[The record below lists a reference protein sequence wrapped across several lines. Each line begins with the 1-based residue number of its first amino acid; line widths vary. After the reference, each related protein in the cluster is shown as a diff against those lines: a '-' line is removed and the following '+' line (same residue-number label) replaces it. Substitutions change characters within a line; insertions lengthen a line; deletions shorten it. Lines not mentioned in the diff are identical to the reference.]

1 MLWEEFM
8 RRSFGNG
15 SFKKQS
21 KVSVL
26 DNFLVKLKG
35 IPVWHISLSVCL
47 QTKWLWVQIPL
58 LLLKG
63 IPVWHISLSVR
74 LQTKWLWVQIPL
86 LLLKGILLTITIV
99 VISLKSNN
107 PVIFLI
113 FPIFNIL

>member
-1 MLWEEFM
+1 MLREEFM

-21 KVSVL
+21 KVSIL
-26 DNFLVKLKG
+26 DNFLVK
-35 IPVWHISLSVCL
+35 
-47 QTKWLWVQIPL
+47 
-58 LLLKG
+58 LKG

-113 FPIFNIL
+113 FPVFNIL

>member
-1 MLWEEFM
+1 MLWQEFI

-63 IPVWHISLSVR
+63 I
-74 LQTKWLWVQIPL
+74 
-86 LLLKGILLTITIV
+86 LLTITIV

>member
-63 IPVWHISLSVR
+63 I
-74 LQTKWLWVQIPL
+74 
-86 LLLKGILLTITIV
+86 LLTITIV

>member
-21 KVSVL
+21 KVSIL

-35 IPVWHISLSVCL
+35 IPVWHISLSVC
-47 QTKWLWVQIPL
+47 
-58 LLLKG
+58 
-63 IPVWHISLSVR
+63 